1 MEYMLASAGEAF
13 LQIMMLERLFWL
25 SVGVFIG
32 LIIGIIPGLGGVS
45 ALALLLPFTF
55 GMDPYSAIA
64 LLLGMGAVT
73 TTGDSIPAILF
84 GVPGTSAAQATCID
98 GHAMAKKGEAGRA
111 LSAAYTA
118 SLVGG
123 LVGALILGLMLP
135 VLRPV
140 MLYVG
145 APQLLAFSIF
155 GISMVAVLSGRAPLV
170 GVAIAAF
177 GVLLSMIGA
186 DPQGGQ
192 LRWTLGTLY
201 LYDGL
206 PLLPFALG
214 VFALPE
220 LVDLAIKRTSVAAVP
235 KFSIREG
242 MWQGVKD
249 TFENKWLVVRC
260 SALGTVI
267 GAIPG
272 LGSSVV
278 DWFAYGFAART
289 IKDSKKT
296 FGTGDVRGLIAPES
310 AANAKEGGS
319 LVPTIAFGVP
329 GSASM
334 AILLG
339 AFMIHGLQ
347 PGPQMLTQD
356 LDITYAMVW
365 SIALANILGA
375 GTCFLLSGQFAKVA
389 TLRWTLTLPLIVSVL
404 IVGAYQG
411 QGAWGDLFALMLF
424 GMIGWIMKQ
433 MKWPRPPL
441 ILGFVLG
448 GLIERYMFISNTRY
462 GASWLLDPIVAT
474 LLFFALI
481 GLFRPAIEEYLRK
494 RKAGLP
500 MRGLQPFKLIPSD
513 IPHFVVLLIVVWMM
527 VETTGFR
534 RWESQVGPYVVGTAA
549 LVLMGLSL
557 LNRILRRPDEAPLD
571 ADAPMHM
578 DTVTEQ
584 TETRPIVVRRAGI
597 FFAWV
602 AGFILSMAAIGFLP
616 TVPLFVMSYMWFE
629 NRERLVLRL
638 QMAAGILFFTWFM
651 FDFLLR
657 IRWPGSWLGDLFPV
671 LGAMIPSM

>member
-13 LQIMMLERLFWL
+13 VQIMMFERLFWL
-25 SVGVFIG
+25 AVGVFVG
-32 LIIGIIPGLGGVS
+32 LLIGIIPGLGGVS

-98 GHAMAKKGEAGRA
+98 GHAMAKNGEAGRA

-118 SLVGG
+118 SMLGG
-123 LVGALILGLMLP
+123 LFGALILGLMLP
-135 VLRPV
+135 ILRPI
-140 MLYVG
+140 MMEIG

-155 GISMVAVLSGRAPLV
+155 GISMVAVLSGKVPLIGV
-170 GVAIAAF
+170 GIAAF
-177 GVLLSMIGA
+177 GVLLSMIGS

-220 LVDLAIKRTSVAAVP
+220 LVDLAIKRTSVAVTQ
-235 KFSIREG
+235 KYDLRTG

-249 TFENKWLVVRC
+249 TFANKWLVFQC
-260 SALGTVI
+260 STLGAVI

-278 DWFAYGFAART
+278 DWFAYGYAART
-289 IKDSKKT
+289 VKGAKKT
-296 FGTGDVRGLIAPES
+296 FGTGDVRGLLAPES

-365 SIALANILGA
+365 SIAVANILGA
-375 GTCFLLSGQFAKVA
+375 GTCFLLSGQLAKVA

-411 QGAWGDLFALMLF
+411 QGAWGDLFALLIF
-424 GMIGWIMKQ
+424 GIIGWIMKQ

-462 GASWLLDPIVAT
+462 GASWLLDPIVVV
-474 LLFFALI
+474 LLSLAII
-481 GLFRPAIEEYLRK
+481 GLFRPAVEEYLRK
-494 RKAGLP
+494 SRAGLP
-500 MRGLQPFKLIPSD
+500 MRGLQPLKFIPGD
-513 IPHFVVLLIVVWMM
+513 IPHVVVIGMVLWMM
-527 VETTGFR
+527 YEATGFR
-534 RWESQVGPYVVGTAA
+534 RWDSQVGPYVVGTAA
-549 LVLMGLSL
+549 LLLMTVSL
-557 LNRILRRPDEAPLD
+557 ANRILRRPDEAPLD
-571 ADAPMHM
+571 ADSPMHM
-578 DTVTEQ
+578 DMVADDNVP
-584 TETRPIVVRRAGI
+584 RPLVLRRAAI
-597 FFAWV
+597 FFGWV
-602 AGFILSMAAIGFLP
+602 AAFMCSLSLIGFLP
-616 TVPLFVMSYMWFE
+616 TVPLFVMSFMWAE
-629 NRERLVLRL
+629 NRERLSLRL
-638 QMAAGILFFTWFM
+638 QMAAGITLFTWFL
-651 FDFLLR
+651 FEFLLG
-657 IRWPGSWLGDLFPV
+657 IRWPASLLGDLFPA
-671 LGAMIPSM
+671 LRAIIPSV

>member
-1 MEYMLASAGEAF
+1 MEFMLVAAGEAF
-13 LQIMMLERLFWL
+13 LQLMSLERMGWL
-25 SVGVFIG
+25 AVGVFVG

-98 GHAMAKKGEAGRA
+98 GYAMAKKGEAGRA

-118 SLVGG
+118 SMIGG
-123 LVGALILGLMLP
+123 IFGAFVLGISIP
-135 VLRPV
+135 ILRPI
-140 MLYVG
+140 MLQIG
-145 APQLLAFSIF
+145 APELLAFSVF
-155 GISMVAVLSGRAPLV
+155 GISMVAVLSGRAPLI
-170 GVAIAAF
+170 GVAVAGM
-177 GVLLSMIGA
+177 GVMLAMIGS
-186 DPQGGQ
+186 DPQGGE

-201 LYDGL
+201 LFDGM

-220 LVDLAIKRTSVAAVP
+220 LVDLAIKRTSVSQVQ
-235 KFSIREG
+235 KFNVREG

-249 TFENKWLVVRC
+249 TFSHKWLIFKC
-260 SALGTVI
+260 STLGTIV

-289 IKDSKKT
+289 EKDAKLT
-296 FGTGDVRGLIAPES
+296 FGTGDVRGVLAPES

-347 PGPQMLTQD
+347 PGPEMVTKN

-375 GTCFLLSGQFAKVA
+375 GTCFLLSGQFAKIA
-389 TLRWTLTLPLIVSVL
+389 TLRWTLTLPLIMSVL
-404 IVGAYQG
+404 MIGAYQG
-411 QGAWGDLFALMLF
+411 QGAWGDLYTLLIF
-424 GMIGWIMKQ
+424 GVIGWVMKQ

-448 GLIERYMFISNTRY
+448 DLIERYMFISTMRY
-462 GASWLLDPIVAT
+462 GTDWLFKPLVVILLT
-474 LLFFALI
+474 LSVI
-481 GLFRPAIEEYLRK
+481 GLFRPAVEEYLRK
-494 RKAGLP
+494 RRLGVP
-500 MRGLQPFKLIPSD
+500 PRGIQPLKLVPGD
-513 IPHFVVLLIVVWMM
+513 AMHMVLIVVICWMLWQA
-527 VETTGFR
+527 TLFNDF
-534 RWESQVGPYVVGTAA
+534 ESQVAPFVVGGIA
-549 LVLMGLSL
+549 LTLISISFA
-557 LNRILRRPDEAPLD
+557 NRILRRPDEAP
-571 ADAPMHM
+571 ADDGAPMHM
-578 DTVTEQ
+578 DMVFDGDQ
-584 TETRPIVVRRAGI
+584 PRSVVLRRAAT
-597 FFAWV
+597 FFGWLI
-602 AGFILSMAAIGFLP
+602 GFMLSMAVFGYLP
-616 TVPLFVMSYMWFE
+616 TVPVFILAFMWSE
-629 NRERLVLRL
+629 NREALSLRIKMAVGVTLFLYVMFEAVL
-638 QMAAGILFFTWFM
+638 G
-651 FDFLLR
+651 
-657 IRWPGSWLGDLFPV
+657 IRWPDSVIGGWFPS
-671 LGAMIPSM
+671 LAALIPSM

>member
-13 LQIMMLERLFWL
+13 VQIMMFERLFWL
-25 SVGVFIG
+25 AVGVFVG
-32 LIIGIIPGLGGVS
+32 LLIGIIPGLGGVS

-98 GHAMAKKGEAGRA
+98 GHAMAKNGEAGRA

-118 SLVGG
+118 SMLGG
-123 LVGALILGLMLP
+123 LFGALILGLMLP
-135 VLRPV
+135 ILRPI
-140 MLYVG
+140 MMEIG

-155 GISMVAVLSGRAPLV
+155 GISMVAVLSGKVPLIGV
-170 GVAIAAF
+170 GIAAF
-177 GVLLSMIGA
+177 GVLLSMIGS

-220 LVDLAIKRTSVAAVP
+220 LVDLAIKRTSVAVTQ
-235 KFSIREG
+235 KYDLRTG

-249 TFENKWLVVRC
+249 TFANKWLVFQC
-260 SALGTVI
+260 STLGAVI

-278 DWFAYGFAART
+278 DWFAYGYAART
-289 IKDSKKT
+289 VKGAKKT
-296 FGTGDVRGLIAPES
+296 FGTGDVRGLLAPES

-365 SIALANILGA
+365 SIAVANILGA
-375 GTCFLLSGQFAKVA
+375 GTCFLLSGQLAKVA

-411 QGAWGDLFALMLF
+411 QGAWGDLFALLIF
-424 GMIGWIMKQ
+424 GIIGWIMKR

-462 GASWLLDPIVAT
+462 GASWLLDPIVVV
-474 LLFFALI
+474 LLSLAII
-481 GLFRPAIEEYLRK
+481 GLFRPAVEEYLRK
-494 RKAGLP
+494 SRAGLP
-500 MRGLQPFKLIPSD
+500 MRGLQPLKFIPGD
-513 IPHFVVLLIVVWMM
+513 IPHVVVIGMVLWMM
-527 VETTGFR
+527 YEATGFR
-534 RWESQVGPYVVGTAA
+534 RWDSQVGPYVVGTAA
-549 LVLMGLSL
+549 LLLMTVSL
-557 LNRILRRPDEAPLD
+557 ANRILRRPDEAPLD
-571 ADAPMHM
+571 ADSPMHM
-578 DTVTEQ
+578 DMVADDNVP
-584 TETRPIVVRRAGI
+584 RPLVLRRAAI
-597 FFAWV
+597 FFGWV
-602 AGFILSMAAIGFLP
+602 AAFMCSLSLIGFLP
-616 TVPLFVMSYMWFE
+616 TVPLFVMSFMWAE
-629 NRERLVLRL
+629 NRERLSLRL
-638 QMAAGILFFTWFM
+638 QMAAGITLFTWFL
-651 FDFLLR
+651 FEFLLG
-657 IRWPGSWLGDLFPV
+657 IRWPASLLGDLFPA
-671 LGAMIPSM
+671 LRAIIPSV

>member
-13 LQIMMLERLFWL
+13 VQIMMLERLFWL
-25 SVGVFIG
+25 AVGVFVG
-32 LIIGIIPGLGGVS
+32 LVIGIIPGLGGVS

-98 GHAMAKKGEAGRA
+98 GHAMAKNGEAGRA

-118 SLVGG
+118 SMLGG
-123 LVGALILGLMLP
+123 LFGALILGLMLP
-135 VLRPV
+135 ILRPI
-140 MLYVG
+140 MMEIG

-155 GISMVAVLSGRAPLV
+155 GISMVAVLSGKVPLIGV
-170 GVAIAAF
+170 GIAAF
-177 GVLLSMIGA
+177 GVLLSMIGS

-220 LVDLAIKRTSVAAVP
+220 LVDLAIKRTSVAATQ
-235 KFSIREG
+235 KFDIRTG

-249 TFENKWLVVRC
+249 TFANKWLVFQC
-260 SALGTVI
+260 STLGAVI

-278 DWFAYGFAART
+278 DWFAYGYAART
-289 IKDSKKT
+289 VKGAKKT
-296 FGTGDVRGLIAPES
+296 FGTGDVRGLLAPES

-375 GTCFLLSGQFAKVA
+375 GTCFLLSGQLAKVA

-411 QGAWGDLFALMLF
+411 QGAWGDLFALLIF

-462 GASWLLDPIVAT
+462 GASWLLDPIVVV
-474 LLFFALI
+474 LLLLAII
-481 GLFRPAIEEYLRK
+481 GLFRPAVEEYLRK

-500 MRGLQPFKLIPSD
+500 MRGLQPLKFIPGD
-513 IPHFVVLLIVVWMM
+513 IPHVIVIGMVLWMM
-527 VETTGFR
+527 FEATGFR
-534 RWESQVGPYVVGTAA
+534 KWDSQVGPYVVGTAA
-549 LVLMGLSL
+549 LLLMTISL
-557 LNRILRRPDEAPLD
+557 ANRILRRPDEAPLD
-571 ADAPMHM
+571 ADSPMHM
-578 DTVTEQ
+578 DMVADDSIP
-584 TETRPIVVRRAGI
+584 RPLVLRRAAI

-602 AGFILSMAAIGFLP
+602 AGFMCSLSLIGFLP
-616 TVPLFVMSYMWFE
+616 TVPLFVMSFMWAE
-629 NRERLVLRL
+629 NRERLSLRL
-638 QMAAGILFFTWFM
+638 QMAVGITLFTWFM
-651 FDFLLR
+651 FEFLLG
-657 IRWPGSWLGDLFPV
+657 IRWPASLLGDLFPA
-671 LGAMIPSM
+671 LRAIIPSV

>member
-13 LQIMMLERLFWL
+13 LQIMMIERLAWL
-25 SVGVFIG
+25 AVGVFVG
-32 LIIGIIPGLGGVS
+32 LVIGIIPGLGGVS

-55 GMDPYSAIA
+55 GMDPFSAIA

-98 GHAMAKKGEAGRA
+98 GHAMAKNGEAGRA

-118 SLVGG
+118 SMLGG
-123 LVGALILGLMLP
+123 LFGALILGLMLP
-135 VLRPV
+135 ILRPI
-140 MLYVG
+140 MLEIG

-155 GISMVAVLSGRAPLV
+155 GISMVAVLSGKVPLIGV
-170 GVAIAAF
+170 GIAAF
-177 GVLLSMIGA
+177 GVLLSMIGS

-220 LVDLAIKRTSVAAVP
+220 LVDLAIKRTSVAATQ
-235 KFSIREG
+235 KFDIRAG

-249 TFENKWLVVRC
+249 TFSNKWLVFQC
-260 SALGTVI
+260 SSLGAVI

-278 DWFAYGFAART
+278 DWFAYGYAART
-289 IKDSKKT
+289 VKGAKKT
-296 FGTGDVRGLIAPES
+296 FGTGDVRGLLAPES

-375 GTCFLLSGQFAKVA
+375 GTCFLLSGQLAKVA

-411 QGAWGDLFALMLF
+411 QGAWGDLYALLIF
-424 GMIGWIMKQ
+424 GLIGWIMKQ

-462 GASWLLDPIVAT
+462 GASWLLDPIVVV
-474 LLFFALI
+474 LLSLAII
-481 GLFRPAIEEYLRK
+481 GLFRPAAEEYLRK
-494 RKAGLP
+494 RRGGLP
-500 MRGLQPFKLIPSD
+500 MRGLQPLKFTPGD
-513 IPHFVVLLIVVWMM
+513 IPHVVVIGVVLWMM
-527 VETTGFR
+527 YEATGFR
-534 RWESQVGPYVVGTAA
+534 QWDSQVGPYVVGTAA
-549 LVLMGLSL
+549 LLLMTISL
-557 LNRILRRPDEAPLD
+557 ANRILRRPDEAPLD
-571 ADAPMHM
+571 ADSPMHM
-578 DTVTEQ
+578 DMVADDSIP
-584 TETRPIVVRRAGI
+584 RSVVLRRAAI
-597 FFAWV
+597 FFVWV
-602 AGFILSMAAIGFLP
+602 AGFMCSLALIGFLP
-616 TVPLFVMSYMWFE
+616 TVPLFVMAFMWAE
-629 NRERLVLRL
+629 NRERLLLRV
-638 QMAAGILFFTWFM
+638 QMAIGITFFTWLM
-651 FDFLLR
+651 FEFLLG
-657 IRWPGSWLGDLFPV
+657 IRWPQSLLGDLFPA
-671 LGAMIPSM
+671 LRAIIPSV

>member
-13 LQIMMLERLFWL
+13 VQIMMLERLFWL
-25 SVGVFIG
+25 AVGVFVG
-32 LIIGIIPGLGGVS
+32 LVIGIIPGLGGVS

-98 GHAMAKKGEAGRA
+98 GHAMAKNGEAGRA

-118 SLVGG
+118 SMLGG
-123 LVGALILGLMLP
+123 LFGALILGLMLP
-135 VLRPV
+135 VLRPI
-140 MLYVG
+140 MMEIG

-155 GISMVAVLSGRAPLV
+155 GISMVAVLSGKVPLIGV
-170 GVAIAAF
+170 GIAAF
-177 GVLLSMIGA
+177 GVLLSMIGS

-192 LRWTLGTLY
+192 LRWTFGTLY

-220 LVDLAIKRTSVAAVP
+220 LVDLAIKRTSVAATQ
-235 KFSIREG
+235 KFDIRTG

-249 TFENKWLVVRC
+249 TFSNKWLVFRC
-260 SALGTVI
+260 SALGAVI

-289 IKDSKKT
+289 VKDAKKT
-296 FGTGDVRGLIAPES
+296 FGKGDVRGLLAPES

-347 PGPQMLTQD
+347 PGPQMLTKD

-375 GTCFLLSGQFAKVA
+375 GTCFLLSGQLAKVA

-411 QGAWGDLFALMLF
+411 QGAWGDLYALLIF
-424 GMIGWIMKQ
+424 GLIGWIMKQ

-462 GASWLLDPIVAT
+462 GVSWLLDPIVVV
-474 LLFFALI
+474 LLSLAII

-500 MRGLQPFKLIPSD
+500 MRGLQPFKLIPGD
-513 IPHFVVLLIVVWMM
+513 IPHFVVIGLVLWMM
-527 VETTGFR
+527 YEATGFR
-534 RWESQVGPYVVGTAA
+534 RWDSQVGPYVVGTAA
-549 LVLMGLSL
+549 LILMTVSL
-557 LNRILRRPDEAPLD
+557 ANRILRRPDEAPLD
-571 ADAPMHM
+571 EDAPMHM
-578 DTVTEQ
+578 DMVADDSLG
-584 TETRPIVVRRAGI
+584 RSLVLRRAAI
-597 FFAWV
+597 FFGWIG
-602 AGFILSMAAIGFLP
+602 GFMVCLALIGFLP
-616 TVPLFVMSYMWFE
+616 TVPLFVMSYMWAE
-629 NRERLVLRL
+629 NRERLSLRL
-638 QMAAGILFFTWFM
+638 QMALGITFFTWFM
-651 FDFLLR
+651 FEFLLG
-657 IRWPGSWLGDLFPV
+657 IRWPASLLGDLFPA
-671 LGAMIPSM
+671 LRAIIPSM